1 MGRKTASLSGRE
13 VEIERKKKLEE
24 MTVDFVQPGE
34 MQPER
39 DHNFKGEKTNTGS
52 FRNRKFRE
60 SREGWFS
67 FDMKVFKGQPMALT
81 VDYWGG
87 YPGSKTFDIM
97 VDGKV
102 IATENISNKKD
113 GQFIDVTYDIPDKLT
128 FGKKKITII
137 FKAHKGNIAGP
148 VFGVRVIKR

>member
-1 MGRKTASLSGRE
+1 MRRKILLVIFMGIMVVSCSTPKEPYIKKVKSGGPE
-13 VEIERKKKLEE
+13 VIGFRALPFDLEDVKLLAG
-24 MTVDFVQPGE
+24 P
-34 MQPER
+34 
-39 DHNFKGEKTNTGS
+39 FK
-52 FRNRKFRE
+52 
-60 SREGWFS
+60 
-67 FDMKVFKGQPMALT
+67 QAMALT

-113 GQFIDVTYDIPDKLT
+113 GHFIDVSYDIPDKLT
-128 FGKKKITII
+128 FGKRMITIT

-148 VFGVRVIKR
+148 VFGIRVIKR